1 MLDLGR
7 VGIWSREL
15 RFGDRAEAREAV
27 GELEELGFGTLWV
40 PGGAGDD
47 ELLPVIGEQLS
58 ATRKVVFA
66 TGILNV
72 FGHDPHDV
80 ARAHAQLDD
89 SHPGRFLLGLGIGH
103 AKFLDDESA
112 ARSRKPITVISEYL
126 DELERAAPVG
136 SSPAR
141 VVAALGPKMVQ
152 LAGER
157 TLGVHP
163 YMVPVEHTAF
173 VRDLLGGLAVV
184 APELS
189 VVLGGTLDETRA
201 RARVDLALYL
211 QLPNYVTVWQRLG
224 YGDADLLGGG
234 SDRLVDALYA
244 QGSVEQ
250 IGERVREHHDAGADH
265 VCLRIVTNAPMTG
278 VERIPREEWRQLA
291 PLSSAG

>member
-15 RFGDRAEAREAV
+15 RFGDRAEALEAV
-27 GELEELGFGTLWV
+27 RELEQLGFGALWV

-47 ELLPVIGEQLS
+47 ELLPVIGEQLA
-58 ATRKVVFA
+58 ATRQVVFA

-72 FGHDPHDV
+72 FGHDPQDV

-89 SHPGRFLLGLGIGH
+89 AYPDRFLLGLGIGH
-103 AKFLDDESA
+103 AKFLDEESA
-112 ARSRKPITVISEYL
+112 ARSRKPLSVISEYL
-126 DELERAAPVG
+126 DELERYAPAG
-136 SSPAR
+136 SAPSR

-173 VRDLLGGLAVV
+173 VRDLLGDVPIV

-189 VVLGGTLDETRA
+189 VVLGGTVDEARA
-201 RARVDLALYL
+201 RARADLALYL

-224 YGDADLLGGG
+224 YGEGDLADGG

-244 QGSVEQ
+244 MGGIEQ
-250 IGERVREHHDAGADH
+250 IGERIRQHHAAGADH
-265 VCLRIVTNAPMTG
+265 VCLRVVTNAPMSG
-278 VERIPREEWRQLA
+278 VERIPREEWRRLA
-291 PLSSAG
+291 ALTAG